1 MPVTGKRVTAAVIER
16 NETVKGRRDTVVES
30 GRFVSVTG
38 KGVVSSRIKN
48 YAADPFFV
56 GKAAEAKAEIDK
68 VGLPKTKNKG

>member
-1 MPVTGKRVTAAVIER
+1 MPVRGKRVTAVVMER
-16 NETVKGRRDTVVES
+16 NGTVQDRRDTVVES

-56 GKAAEAKAEIDK
+56 RKAAEAKAEIDK
-68 VGLPKTKNKG
+68 VGLPKIKNKK

>member
-1 MPVTGKRVTAAVIER
+1 MPVTGKKVTVAVMER
-16 NETVKGRRDTVVES
+16 NGTVQDRGDTVVES

-48 YAADPFFV
+48 YAADPFFL

-68 VGLPKTKNKG
+68 VGLPKKNNKN